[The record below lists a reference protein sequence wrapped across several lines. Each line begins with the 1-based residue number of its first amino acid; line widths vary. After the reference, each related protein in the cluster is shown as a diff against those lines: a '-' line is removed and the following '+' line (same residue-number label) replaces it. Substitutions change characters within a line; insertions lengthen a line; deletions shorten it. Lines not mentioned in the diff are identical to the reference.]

1 MESRLA
7 IYVFLHDVQTS
18 IILQKPPLVVYN
30 EISFSLPAALDLWGA
45 PTAEAWRTTYL
56 SKPRPRPETED
67 SALPRVSHMMQH
79 VHNPDN
85 NTGVVDFDLCYAAL
99 LHGFWGQISAYRNSV
114 RYYRHHDRNPMGAP
128 GGAVRRPWLQSQQQE
143 LYADLCAFAT
153 IFSNPNAYNPELAML
168 GELLKMILH
177 VSLDDLQTFAGKS
190 GEDEA
195 RRVSL
200 ALEDD
205 WIQKQDARYAAW
217 HAGQVLRF
225 ARDMPPA
232 SLRAFNATAVYF
244 ASITLWVYGVLA
256 DTNQQPGGGMDEDDG
271 RKRLLPQQMIA
282 STPIVV
288 LDSEDM
294 RGIQEFLQYNRGT
307 PGLRT
312 PVFDEGDTRRGEGV
326 EALSDTGM
334 VLGIARRVLR
344 DNFPVANEPLPP
356 LVESLTILLRDL
368 GSGPAGRPSRAGT
381 EE

>member
-1 MESRLA
+1 
-7 IYVFLHDVQTS
+7 
-18 IILQKPPLVVYN
+18 
-30 EISFSLPAALDLWGA
+30 
-45 PTAEAWRTTYL
+45 
-56 SKPRPRPETED
+56 
-67 SALPRVSHMMQH
+67 MQH
-79 VHNPDN
+79 LHNVDN
-85 NTGVVDFDLCYAAL
+85 NTGLADLDLCHAAL

-114 RYYRHHDRNPMGAP
+114 RYYRHHDRNPMGVA
-128 GGAVRRPWLQSQQQE
+128 GGAARRPWLQIQQQE
-143 LYADLCAFAT
+143 LYTDLCGFAT
-153 IFSNPNAYNPELAML
+153 IFCNPNAYNPELAMM

-177 VSLDDLQTFAGKS
+177 VSLDDLHTFSGKS

-195 RRVSL
+195 RRVAL

-256 DTNQQPGGGMDEDDG
+256 DTNQRPGDGMDE
-271 RKRLLPQQMIA
+271 A

-294 RGIQEFLQYNRGT
+294 RGIPEFLQYNRGT

-356 LVESLTILLRDL
+356 LVESLTTLLRDL